1 MCAATLRGGMS
12 KPPDNFCVAI
22 IDDDE
27 SFCRSS
33 SRMLR
38 AAGIESV
45 TYLSAEEFL
54 ADPVRWRFACLLVDI
69 QLGRMSGL
77 EMQRQ
82 LLAEGNRTPVI
93 FITAHED
100 LTVRAQALQT
110 GCLAMFRKTDDGAR
124 LLDAQH
130 GLLPTDS
137 TPRRDAR

>member
-1 MCAATLRGGMS
+1 MS
-12 KPPDNFCVAI
+12 TALDNFCVAI

-54 ADPVRWRFACLLVDI
+54 LDPVRWRFACLLVDI

-77 EMQRQ
+77 EVQRQ
-82 LLAEGNRTPVI
+82 LVAEGNRTPVI

-100 LTVRAQALQT
+100 PAARAQALQA
-110 GCLAMFRKTDDGAR
+110 GCLAMFRKTDDSAR
-124 LLDAQH
+124 LLDALH
-130 GLLPTDS
+130 SLLPTDS
-137 TPRRDAR
+137 TPRGDAR